1 MEPVKRGC
9 KHPGNM
15 PLLGI
20 ALWIVISLLH
30 MVPPCTQT
38 LPDPEKGGQKGGS
51 KIGHFGWSD
60 HEGHDLT
67 RSDLEIRRSDLEIA
81 RSKSTCRG
89 LSLDL
94 GYPKSDHFG
103 PMESGVWRP

>member
-38 LPDPEKGGQKGGS
+38 LTDPEKGGQKGGS

-60 HEGHDLT
+60 HEDHPLDPWIHEVEIT
-67 RSDLEIRRSDLEIA
+67 RDHG
-81 RSKSTCRG
+81 KSMVC
-89 LSLDL
+89 
-94 GYPKSDHFG
+94 
-103 PMESGVWRP
+103 GV

>member
-38 LPDPEKGGQKGGS
+38 LPDPEKGGQKGG
-51 KIGHFGWSD
+51 
-60 HEGHDLT
+60 
-67 RSDLEIRRSDLEIA
+67 R
-81 RSKSTCRG
+81 KSVI
-89 LSLDL
+89 L
-94 GYPKSDHFG
+94 GG
-103 PMESGVWRP
+103 QTMRVMI

>member
-1 MEPVKRGC
+1 MDSDFPFAHGTTMYSDPPGPRKRGS
-9 KHPGNM
+9 KR
-15 PLLGI
+15 
-20 ALWIVISLLH
+20 
-30 MVPPCTQT
+30 
-38 LPDPEKGGQKGGS
+38 GS

-89 LSLDL
+89 LSRDL

-103 PMESGVWRP
+103 PMESGGLETLSTCGQDCVSM